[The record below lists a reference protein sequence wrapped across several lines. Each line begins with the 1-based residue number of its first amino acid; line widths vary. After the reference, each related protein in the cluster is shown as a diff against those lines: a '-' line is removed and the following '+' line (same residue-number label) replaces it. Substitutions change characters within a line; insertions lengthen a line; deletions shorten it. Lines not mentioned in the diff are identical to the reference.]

1 MATQTHKPTHENQKV
16 AYIRSQLTEGET
28 IKRMAEIH
36 FGIYWKTVVVGIF
49 TLFLFMTITN
59 LGYLFALVTLVMGAI
74 AWLTKHFLIL
84 ALTDR
89 RIFVRYGIIR
99 LDTVQLRLSRIE
111 SVELERTIIGQILG
125 YSTVVITGTGS
136 RVTYVPFVAHG
147 EAFRKEINE
156 FLMKREKIDEKDEAK

>member
-1 MATQTHKPTHENQKV
+1 MTSISKKSENQKI

-36 FGIYWKTVVVGIF
+36 SGIYWKTIVVGVF
-49 TLFLFMTITN
+49 TLLLFMTPIHN
-59 LGYLFALVTLVMGAI
+59 LGYLFALVTLVMGVI

-89 RIFVRYGIIR
+89 RIFVRYGVIR

-147 EAFRKEINE
+147 EAFRKDINE
-156 FLMKREKIDEKDEAK
+156 FLMKREKIDEKEDSK